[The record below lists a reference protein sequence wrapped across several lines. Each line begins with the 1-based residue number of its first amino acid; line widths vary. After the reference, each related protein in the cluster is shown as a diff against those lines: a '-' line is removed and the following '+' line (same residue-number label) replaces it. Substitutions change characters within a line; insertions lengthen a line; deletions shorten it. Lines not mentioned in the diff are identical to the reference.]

1 MCGRYV
7 VTNPVN
13 KTKKIVKTSIK
24 VENDLNYNAHPS
36 QELPII
42 KKYSNGFSL
51 EKIKWGIVPSW
62 AKNKDFKALIN
73 ARLETINEKVSFKNL
88 IKKTRCVSVM
98 DGFYEWKR
106 EGAIKTPHY
115 FTRDDKATMYVA
127 GIYNNDEFC
136 LITEE
141 AQDNIRQIH
150 HRQPVILD
158 EQDIDK
164 YLDSSEDIT
173 PFLFERNKPNFEF
186 YEISK
191 DVNRPQNNSSNLIEK
206 INLI

>member
-24 VENDLNYNAHPS
+24 VENDFNYNAHPS

-164 YLDSSEDIT
+164 YLDSSEDVT